1 MEEITLSW
9 TKDEFLAYLLIY
21 AAQINQIETEEEKE
35 FIESRFDS
43 KILKKVYK
51 EIDSDNDYQR
61 IQKVM
66 VYTYQENYLSQDLD
80 HLLKEIKELLLCDG
94 RFDVTE
100 QALYYYLKKIFNI
113 SSDEILQD
121 YEDRILDL
129 SFQIDDEY
137 RNLTICN
144 GGKTTNNIY

>member
-1 MEEITLSW
+1 MKIPYYKLLL
-9 TKDEFLAYLLIY
+9 FVLLIVGCANNTISNVSSLLVDIFIIDGDCKSIIY
-21 AAQINQIETEEEKE
+21 RYNNLHEEK
-35 FIESRFDS
+35 
-43 KILKKVYK
+43 KKLVLEY
-51 EIDSDNDYQR
+51 EQ
-61 IQKVM
+61 QKK
-66 VYTYQENYLSQDLD
+66 L
-80 HLLKEIKELLLCDG
+80 
-94 RFDVTE
+94 
-100 QALYYYLKKIFNI
+100 NI